1 MTKLEPEQIA
11 KLLLIVGG
19 VNWLATAYGMNSS
32 STPIPDG
39 IHMLIQLAAGKVE
52 TVNDERQRHLQMA
65 VYVGVGVAALYEASN
80 HFKNK

>member
-19 VNWLATAYGMNSS
+19 LNWLATAYGMNSS
-32 STPIPDG
+32 TTPIPDG
-39 IHMLIQLAAGKVE
+39 IHMLLQLAAGKASAI
-52 TVNDERQRHLQMA
+52 NDERQRHLQMA